1 MRARGFPKDRRS
13 GSRRRARG
21 FTLVELMVVIVI
33 MGLLASVAV
42 LAMPDTGGSLRAEA
56 ERFAARAKAAQEAA
70 LVNARSTSLSIDPA
84 GYAVARS
91 DAGMWQEVARY
102 EWSAGTSPDFGTVRQ
117 MRTVFDA
124 TGIADPLELTLRR
137 GSDRVQVDFR
147 SDGTIQIR
155 R

>member
-1 MRARGFPKDRRS
+1 MAWQGHEIGRRPP
-13 GSRRRARG
+13 RDERG

-42 LAMPDTGGSLRAEA
+42 LALPDTGGSLRGEA

-70 LVNARSTSLSIDPA
+70 VINARSTSLSLDPS

-91 DAGMWQEVARY
+91 EQGAWQEIARY
-102 EWSAGTSPDFGTVRQ
+102 GWSAGTSPEVGTGGQ
-117 MRTVFDA
+117 LRTVFDA
-124 TGIADPLELTLRR
+124 TGIADPLEVTLRR
-137 GSDRVQVDFR
+137 GADRVQVDFR

>member
-1 MRARGFPKDRRS
+1 MRCCGLSGNPRAR
-13 GSRRRARG
+13 SRGRERG

-42 LAMPDTGGSLRAEA
+42 LAMPESGGGLRAEA

-91 DAGMWQEVARY
+91 EQGAWQQVARY
-102 EWSAGTSPDFGTVRQ
+102 EWSAGTSPDFGTGRQ